1 MTLVLVVILIALVF
15 EFINGFH
22 DCANAIAT
30 SVGTRAL
37 SPSKAILLAATL
49 DLLGALSGT
58 AVAKTVGAGL
68 VQTDLIN
75 LSTVLCALVGG
86 IFWNLLTWYYG
97 LPSSSSHALFGGLCG
112 AAVATAGGFSGIIWY
127 KPQAVAAATDGSWL
141 ASIVGFFKSAGL
153 LPKVV
158 VPMFAAP
165 LCGLVIAFLL
175 TGVLYAFLK
184 GLNRYTNVR
193 TRHSNKGFR
202 LMQLASSS
210 WMAFE
215 HGRNDAQKTMG
226 IIALTLFIATTKSE
240 AFAELPSWLGFLRT
254 PNFDIATWIKVL
266 CAVTMAGGVSVGGWR
281 IIKTLGKNMVK
292 LEPVHGFSAQTTASM
307 VIEAAT
313 SIGIPLST
321 THVISGSVMG
331 TGATKR
337 LNAVKWSVAERML
350 WAWIMTIPICGAVG
364 YGLVAGLR
372 MVGFVR

>member
-1 MTLVLVVILIALVF
+1 MALVFLVIFVALVF

-37 SPSKAILLAATL
+37 TPSKAILLAAVL

-58 AVAKTVGAGL
+58 AVAKTVGGGL

-75 LSTVLCALVGG
+75 LSTILCALAGG
-86 IFWNLLTWYYG
+86 ILWNLLTWYYG

-112 AAVATAGGFSGIIWY
+112 AAVASAGGFSGVIWY
-127 KPQAVAAATDGSWL
+127 KPAAAAMADAGWWGHM
-141 ASIVGFFKSAGL
+141 VVFFKSSGL
-153 LPKVV
+153 LPKVI
-158 VPMFAAP
+158 VPMFVAP
-165 LCGLVIAFLL
+165 VCGLLLAFLI
-175 TGVLYAFLK
+175 TGILYLVLK
-184 GLNRYTNVR
+184 GVNGATDIK
-193 TRHSNKGFR
+193 TRHANRGFR
-202 LMQLASSS
+202 LLQLASSS

-226 IIALTLFIATTKSE
+226 IIALTLFIATTKAN
-240 AFAELPSWLGFLRT
+240 AFESLPSSLNFLRT
-254 PNFDIATWIKVL
+254 PEFDIADWVKVV
-266 CAVTMAGGVSVGGWR
+266 CAVTMAAGVSVGGWR

-292 LEPVHGFSAQTTASM
+292 LEPVHGFSAQTTASI
-307 VIEAAT
+307 VIESAT

-337 LNAVKWSVAERML
+337 LNAVKWSVAERMV
-350 WAWIMTIPICGAVG
+350 WAWVMTIPICGCVG
-364 YGLVAGLR
+364 YALVAT
-372 MVGFVR
+372 VRLLGGGR

>member
-1 MTLVLVVILIALVF
+1 MTLVLFIVAVALVF

-37 SPSKAILLAATL
+37 SPTQAIILAAIL
-49 DLLGALSGT
+49 DLCGALSGT
-58 AVAKTVGAGL
+58 AVAKTIGAGL
-68 VQTDLIN
+68 VETNQITLIPIF
-75 LSTVLCALVGG
+75 CALIGG

-97 LPSSSSHALFGGLCG
+97 LPSSSSHALIGGLCG
-112 AAVATAGGFSGIIWY
+112 AAVASAGGFAGVIWY
-127 KPQAVAAATDGSWL
+127 KPAAVVATANGLWDQTI
-141 ASIVGFFKSAGL
+141 AFFHSSGL

-165 LCGLVIAFLL
+165 ICGLIIGFVL
-175 TGVLYAFLK
+175 TAILYAI
-184 GLNRYTNVR
+184 
-193 TRHSNKGFR
+193 
-202 LMQLASSS
+202 MQLANRTTRIQSRHANRGFRGLQLLSSS

-215 HGRNDAQKTMG
+215 HGRNDAQKSMG
-226 IIALTLFIATTKSE
+226 IIALTLFIATAKTS
-240 AFAELPSWLGFLRT
+240 AFQELPSWLGFLRT
-254 PNFDIATWIKVL
+254 PEFEVADWVKVL
-266 CAVTMAGGVSVGGWR
+266 CAVTMAAGVSTGGWK

-331 TGATKR
+331 VGATKR
-337 LNAVKWSVAERML
+337 LNAVKWSLAERML
-350 WAWIMTIPICGAVG
+350 WAWIMTIPICSAVG
-364 YGLVAGLR
+364 FALTWLVLKLR
-372 MVGFVR
+372 

>member
-1 MTLVLVVILIALVF
+1 MLLVLLVIFIALVF

-30 SVGTRAL
+30 SVGTRAMTA
-37 SPSKAILLAATL
+37 SKAILLAATL

-58 AVAKTVGAGL
+58 AVAKTVGGGL

-75 LSTVLCALVGG
+75 LTTILCALVGG
-86 IFWNLLTWYYG
+86 IMWNLITWYYG

-112 AAVATAGGFSGIIWY
+112 AAVASAGGFSGIIWY
-127 KPQAVAAATDGSWL
+127 KPAAAVAGGGLWS
-141 ASIVGFFKSAGL
+141 SIITFFKSAGL

-158 VPMFAAP
+158 VPMFVAP
-165 LCGLVIAFLL
+165 MCGLIIAFCV
-175 TGVLYAFLK
+175 TAILYTFLK
-184 GLNRYTNVR
+184 AINHTTDVR
-193 TRHSNKGFR
+193 TRHANRGFR
-202 LMQLASSS
+202 LMQLVSSS

-226 IIALTLFIATTKSE
+226 IIALTLFIATARSD
-240 AFAELPSWLGFLRT
+240 AFVNLPSWLGFLRT
-254 PNFDIATWIKVL
+254 PQFDIADWVKVV
-266 CAVTMAGGVSVGGWR
+266 CALTMAAGVSVGGWR

-313 SIGIPLST
+313 SIGVPLST

-331 TGATKR
+331 VGATKR

-350 WAWIMTIPICGAVG
+350 WAWVMTIPICGGVG
-364 YGLVAGLR
+364 YILVSISRLFAG
-372 MVGFVR
+372 GQ

>member
-1 MTLVLVVILIALVF
+1 MAFVLFVILIALVF

-37 SPSKAILLAATL
+37 TPGKAIMLAATL

-58 AVAKTVGAGL
+58 AVAKTVGSGL
-68 VQTDLIN
+68 VDANLIG
-75 LSTVLCALVGG
+75 LTTILCALAGG
-86 IFWNLLTWYYG
+86 ILWNLVTWYYG

-112 AAVATAGGFSGIIWY
+112 AAVASAGGFSAVIWY
-127 KPQAVAAATDGSWL
+127 KPAAIAAGGWWS
-141 ASIVGFFKSAGL
+141 SIIGFFKSSGL

-158 VPMFAAP
+158 VPMFVAP
-165 LCGLVIAFLL
+165 ICGLLIAFCV
-175 TGVLYAFLK
+175 TAVLYTFLK
-184 GLNRYTNVR
+184 SINRSPGVR
-193 TRHSNKGFR
+193 ARHANRGFR

-226 IIALTLFIATTKSE
+226 IIALTLFLATTKAN
-240 AFAELPSWLGFLRT
+240 AFTDLPPWLEFLRT
-254 PNFDIATWIKVL
+254 PKFDIADWIKVL
-266 CAVTMAGGVSVGGWR
+266 CAVTMAAGVSVGGWR

-331 TGATKR
+331 VGATKR
-337 LNAVKWSVAERML
+337 LNAVKWSVAERMV
-350 WAWIMTIPICGAVG
+350 WAWVMTIPICGG
-364 YGLVAGLR
+364 IGFLLVWISRLLTKA
-372 MVGFVR
+372 

>member
-1 MTLVLVVILIALVF
+1 MLLVFLVILVALVF

-37 SPSKAILLAATL
+37 TPAKAIMLAATL

-58 AVAKTVGAGL
+58 AVAKTVGGGL

-75 LSTVLCALVGG
+75 LSTILCALIGG
-86 IFWNLLTWYYG
+86 IFWNLVTWYYG

-112 AAVATAGGFSGIIWY
+112 AAVASAGGFSGVIWY
-127 KPQAVAAATDGSWL
+127 KPAAVVATTGWWGDVV
-141 ASIVGFFKSAGL
+141 AFFKSSGL
-153 LPKVV
+153 LPKVI

-165 LCGLVIAFLL
+165 ICGLIIAFVITGLL
-175 TGVLYAFLK
+175 YVFLK
-184 GLNRYTNVR
+184 GVNRATDIKN
-193 TRHSNKGFR
+193 RHANRGFR
-202 LMQLASSS
+202 LMQLVSSS

-226 IIALTLFIATTKSE
+226 IIALTLFIATTKAG
-240 AFAELPSWLGFLRT
+240 AFDALPAPLSFLRT
-254 PNFDIATWIKVL
+254 PQFDIADWVKVV
-266 CAVTMAGGVSVGGWR
+266 CALTMAGGVSVGGWR

-292 LEPVHGFSAQTTASM
+292 LEPVHGFSAQTTASL
-307 VIEAAT
+307 VIESAT

-350 WAWIMTIPICGAVG
+350 WAWVMTIPICGCVG
-364 YGLVAGLR
+364 YGLVAI
-372 MVGFVR
+372 VRLFGS